1 MKKNIAFVLA
11 LVAFAL
17 IGCEKNTPWE
27 PGDPATTKQFIYF
40 PTSTELGVEL
50 DPDEGV
56 ESHDFIIE
64 RKDTKGALTVKL
76 NVLENTDKAFDVPA
90 TAEFKDGEAQATVTA
105 KFNKMEV
112 GGTYR
117 LAVQV
122 DLKSINPYAEELA
135 ADSSLLVPVYTFE
148 ATLIKYLI
156 GVWVDETV
164 GPAFGAGESA
174 WTVKYLMEENED
186 GYIQFDIVNPYNG
199 MATAQD
205 EHGIP
210 NGFPLNEPGDFE
222 EGVKHNFTLLMDP
235 ETGEVVFD
243 KKKTD
248 LGVAWG
254 SYGEMCFYDYAAGE
268 GTYGRYDKDANE
280 IIFDAQDQSMLMG
293 MGESLYAIN
302 VNFEFFLTV
311 DDFLKVDAAAAAP
324 ARIINKTIFGAQR
337 IR

>member
-1 MKKNIAFVLA
+1 MKKNIAIVLA

-27 PGDPATTKQFIYF
+27 PGDPATTKQFIFF
-40 PTSTELGVEL
+40 PSPSELGVEL

-56 ESHDFIIE
+56 KSHDFVIE

-76 NVLENTDKAFDVPA
+76 NVLENTDNAYTVPA
-90 TAEFKDGEAQATVTA
+90 TVEFKDGEAQATVTA

-122 DLKSINPYAEELA
+122 DLQSINPYALDLNA
-135 ADSSLLVPVYTFE
+135 AGAPNVPVYTFE

-156 GVWVDETV
+156 GVWVDQTV
-164 GPAFGAGESA
+164 GPAFDAGVTA

-186 GYIQFDIVNPYNG
+186 GYIQFDIVNPYNS
-199 MATAQD
+199 MATAQE

-210 NGFPLNEPGDFE
+210 NGFPLNEEGDFDAAN
-222 EGVKHNFTLLMDP
+222 KYNFTLLLDP
-235 ETGEVVFD
+235 ESGEVVFD
-243 KKKTD
+243 KKTTY

-254 SYGEMCFYDYAAGE
+254 SYGMMLFYDYAAGE

-293 MGESLYAIN
+293 MGESLYTIN